1 MAFGWKLSSFSPSAS
16 VSECSLW
23 LAGCWELEGVETRS
37 HPCLLDAN
45 SGSGRGHSQWADSGG
60 NRLLTCGSSSLR
72 ADQRRG
78 QSGPGELQTAGWRRG
93 GEHQRGG
100 TEQLPEGGRFLG
112 ERILQD
118 PAAGGAQVGRTGGRR
133 VPPAP
138 PPPVKSL
145 FFKPPHV
152 DFMVPHPPSPLP
164 SPGNFPCFLPILW
177 PVKTF

>member
-1 MAFGWKLSSFSPSAS
+1 MEVVSGFWMEIEFFQPFSLCFRVPSVAGWVLGAGRCGDKKSALPSGCKLWEWAWPQP
-16 VSECSLW
+16 VGGLW
-23 LAGCWELEGVETRS
+23 
-37 HPCLLDAN
+37 
-45 SGSGRGHSQWADSGG
+45 G

-118 PAAGGAQVGRTGGRR
+118 PAAGGAQVGRTGGRQ

-145 FFKPPHV
+145 FFKPRRV
-152 DFMVPHPPSPLP
+152 DFMVPQPHPHRHPQVTFLVSCPSCGL
-164 SPGNFPCFLPILW
+164 
-177 PVKTF
+177 